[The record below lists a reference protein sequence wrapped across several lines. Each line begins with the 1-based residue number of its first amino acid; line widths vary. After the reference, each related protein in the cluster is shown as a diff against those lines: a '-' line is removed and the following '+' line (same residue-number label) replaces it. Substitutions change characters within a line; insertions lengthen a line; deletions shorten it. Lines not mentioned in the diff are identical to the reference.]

1 MDGDDITA
9 LPPASRAR
17 RGIGFVPEDMG
28 IFADLTVEENMVLA
42 AVSGPIDSAR
52 LDWVFSAFPPLK
64 TFWKSEAGNL
74 SGGQKQMLSIARAM
88 VEERRLYLIDEPTKG
103 LAPAIISTM
112 ARALKDLKDQ
122 GASVLLVPVL
132 VIVGFLAIGAPS
144 SWLTLTVSGL
154 AMGMMIFIMASG
166 LTLVFGLMDV
176 INFGHGAF
184 ISGGAFVGV
193 SVLLALGGWTGAPS
207 LVLNVAAI
215 LLAVIAA
222 MTVTGALGWGFER
235 VIVRPVYGAHLK
247 QILVTVGGLI
257 VIEQMIH
264 VVWGPDEIYLT
275 RPETLKGA
283 VTFAGAAVEKYRLL
297 AVVVGLALFIAMRLV
312 LRRTKIGLIVRA
324 GVENGEMVQALGYRL
339 RLVFVGVFIAGSAL
353 AGLGGVM
360 WGLYQEV
367 ITAGMGEEMMILVFI
382 VVIIGGLGSVE
393 GAFIGALLV
402 GLMQNYVAFLEPK
415 LALVSNIGLM
425 TVILMWRPQGMLPV
439 VKAK

>member
-1 MDGDDITA
+1 MAPYLLIPA
-9 LPPASRAR
+9 LVL
-17 RGIGFVPEDMG
+17 IGF
-28 IFADLTVEENMVLA
+28 I
-42 AVSGPIDSAR
+42 
-52 LDWVFSAFPPLK
+52 
-64 TFWKSEAGNL
+64 
-74 SGGQKQMLSIARAM
+74 
-88 VEERRLYLIDEPTKG
+88 
-103 LAPAIISTM
+103 
-112 ARALKDLKDQ
+112 
-122 GASVLLVPVL
+122 
-132 VIVGFLAIGAPS
+132 AIGAPS

-184 ISGGAFVGV
+184 ISVGAFVGV
-193 SVLLALGGWTGAPS
+193 SVLLAMGDWTGASS
-207 LVLNVAAI
+207 LLLNVSAVF
-215 LLAVIAA
+215 LAVMAA
-222 MTVTGALGWGFER
+222 MAVTGLMGWGFER
-235 VIVRPVYGAHLK
+235 IIVRPVYGAHLK
-247 QILVTVGGLI
+247 QILVTVGGLV
-257 VIEQMIH
+257 VIEQLIH

-283 VTFAGAAVEKYRLL
+283 FTFAGAAVEKYRLL
-297 AVVVGLALFIAMRLV
+297 AVVLGIALFLVMRLV
-312 LRRTKIGLIVRA
+312 LKRTKIGLIVRA

-339 RLVFVGVFIAGSAL
+339 RMVFIGVFVAGSAL

-393 GAFIGALLV
+393 GAFLGALLV
-402 GLMQNYVAFLEPK
+402 GLLQNYVAFLEPK

-425 TVILMWRPQGMLPV
+425 TAILMWRPQGMLPI

>member
-1 MDGDDITA
+1 MTAAPDHRPTFASIT
-9 LPPASRAR
+9 
-17 RGIGFVPEDMG
+17 
-28 IFADLTVEENMVLA
+28 LTERLA
-42 AVSGPIDSAR
+42 
-52 LDWVFSAFPPLK
+52 
-64 TFWKSEAGNL
+64 EA
-74 SGGQKQMLSIARAM
+74 M
-88 VEERRLYLIDEPTKG
+88 PF
-103 LAPAIISTM
+103 
-112 ARALKDLKDQ
+112 
-122 GASVLLVPVL
+122 LLVPLLVL
-132 VIVGFLAIGAPS
+132 LGFLAIGVPS

-184 ISGGAFVGV
+184 VSVGAFVGV
-193 SVLLALGGWTGAPS
+193 SVLIALGEWTGTAS
-207 LVLNVAAI
+207 LLLNMSAV
-215 LLAVIAA
+215 LLAVVAA
-222 MTVTGALGWGFER
+222 MAVTGVLGWGFER
-235 VIVRPVYGAHLK
+235 IIVKPVYGAHLK

-257 VIEQMIH
+257 VIEQLIH
-264 VVWGPDEIYLT
+264 VVWGPDEIFIN

-283 VTFAGAAVEKYRLL
+283 VTFAGAAMEKYRLL
-297 AVVVGLALFIAMRLV
+297 AVGVGLVLFIAMRMV

-324 GVENGEMVQALGYRL
+324 GVENGPMVEALGYRL

-367 ITAGMGEEMMILVFI
+367 ITAGMGEKMMVLVFI
-382 VVIIGGLGSVE
+382 VAIIGGLGSVE

-415 LALVSNIGLM
+415 LALVSNIALM
-425 TVILMWRPQGMLPV
+425 TAILMWRPQGMMPV